1 MSQRDRMETT
11 RVAVALVAWEGELAS
26 SDGEPSR
33 GVLPNVDNEPDRTRI
48 SGSCSCGVHVGE
60 LCFEPSVHDTNCAA
74 YRAVILLAIEP
85 RRSHEGRESRRR
97 RRS

>member
-1 MSQRDRMETT
+1 METT
-11 RVAVALVAWEGELAS
+11 RVAVALVAWERKLAS

-33 GVLPNVDNEPDRTRI
+33 GALLNVDYEPDRTCI

-60 LCFEPSVHDTNCAA
+60 MRFEPSVQDTNCAA
-74 YRAVILLAIEP
+74 YRAVGLLAVEP
-85 RRSHEGRESRRR
+85 RLSHEGRGPRRG